1 MAKILIP
8 KQVGVLRELLI
19 PPKTGIYD
27 SDLEVTRYVR
37 ISVTKEEDLIAEVI
51 SPKIYVKM
59 TIAKKVL
66 NSANNYNI
74 ENITDWDE
82 VFITEK
88 VMKQLWQIKYK
99 KNASNL
105 VKETLAQV
113 VKVQNWIHKK
123 IYEFWQVD
131 ESLQKGI
138 TYTTQINET
147 IRERFNKMSKEFNYK
162 MQYIEPK
169 TREIKIQYPEM
180 IKILKVIKEIAKF
193 HKLNTEEINMSF
205 SFTFSS
211 NIYWFIHLFPY
222 EGGIKIEG
230 LLP

>member
-27 SDLEVTRYVR
+27 SDLETTRYAK
-37 ISVTKEEDLIAEVI
+37 ISITKEEDLIAEAI

-59 TIAKKVL
+59 TIAKRVL

-74 ENITDWDE
+74 ENIIDWDE

-105 VKETLAQV
+105 IKETLAQV

-131 ESLQKGI
+131 ESLQKGV
-138 TYTTQINET
+138 TYTTHIDET
-147 IRERFNKMSKEFNYK
+147 IRERFNKISKEFNYK

-180 IKILKVIKEIAKF
+180 IKISKIIKEIAKF
-193 HKLNTEEINMSF
+193 HKLNTKEINISF

>member
-147 IRERFNKMSKEFNYK
+147 IRERFDKISKEFNYK

-180 IKILKVIKEIAKF
+180 IKILKIIKEIAKF

>member
-147 IRERFNKMSKEFNYK
+147 IRERFDKMSKEFNYK

>member
-8 KQVGVLRELLI
+8 KQVGILRELLI

-37 ISVTKEEDLIAEVI
+37 ISVTKEGDLIAEVI

-59 TIAKKVL
+59 TIAKRVL

-74 ENITDWDE
+74 ENIIDWDE

-105 VKETLAQV
+105 IKETLAQV